1 MAIYVLTNV
10 LWLLGGTEMEEEGSL
25 EAGVTIEARDANAAG
40 LTQAETWGGGRG
52 KACRKEG
59 EGARRGAGVGL
70 QLNNQENGF
79 S

>member
-52 KACRKEG
+52 KACRKEEEE
-59 EGARRGAGVGL
+59 EGGDE
-70 QLNNQENGF
+70 QEEEEDNEETNCF
-79 S
+79 